1 MRSTCQRLGL
11 IAATMF
17 GVTIGSVSSQPKP
30 PSLDFEFF
38 VRRVEPIFLEKR
50 LSHTRCYVCHVES
63 NNAFRLEK
71 LAPGSRSWT
80 DEQSRRNFETVSV
93 LVNPGD
99 PATSRLLL
107 HSLAPEAGGDVFHSG
122 GRQFASKDDAAW
134 KTLAAWVNGAKLG
147 APGK

>member
-1 MRSTCQRLGL
+1 MRSTCLRLGVVV
-11 IAATMF
+11 ATSF
-17 GVTIGSVSSQPKP
+17 WIGAVSSQPKS

-38 VRRVEPIFLEKR
+38 VRRVEPIFLDSR
-50 LSHTRCYVCHVES
+50 PSHTRCYVCHAES

-71 LAPGSRSWT
+71 LAPGSRSWN
-80 DEQSRRNFETVSV
+80 DEQSRRNFEIVSI

-107 HSLAPEAGGDVFHSG
+107 HPLAPEAGGDVFHSG
-122 GRQFASKDDAAW
+122 GRQFASQADPAW

-147 APGK
+147 AAGK